1 MGIVSK
7 ILGLAFAAS
16 GFFILWWGMGVAGSL
31 SLVWSFVGMFV
42 MAMGFALL
50 TSGRQ
55 QKEEKPPP
63 PTVTEIRCNS
73 CDFKEIRD
81 FQKGDYVLNLL
92 EVTAVTPNLGDFKE
106 IRDFQKGDYVL
117 KAVET
122 TCPKCQSAMTIEGV
136 YIVREEPDE
145 KDKI

>member
-1 MGIVSK
+1 MGIASK

-16 GFFILWWGMGVAGSL
+16 GFFILWWGMGTNDSL
-31 SLVWSFVGMFV
+31 SFVWFFIGMFV
-42 MAMGFALL
+42 MAMGFAML

-55 QKEEKPPP
+55 QKEVKPPP

-81 FQKGDYVLNLL
+81 FK
-92 EVTAVTPNLGDFKE
+92 
-106 IRDFQKGDYVL
+106 KGDYVL
-117 KAVET
+117 KAVEA

-136 YIVREEPDE
+136 YIVREEPD
-145 KDKI
+145 DKYNI

>member
-1 MGIVSK
+1 MGIAGRL
-7 ILGLAFAAS
+7 LGIVFAAA
-16 GFFILWWGMGVAGSL
+16 GFYILWWGMGTNDAL
-31 SLVWSFVGMFV
+31 SLFYSFIGMFV

-81 FQKGDYVLNLL
+81 FQKGDYVL
-92 EVTAVTPNLGDFKE
+92 
-106 IRDFQKGDYVL
+106 
-117 KAVET
+117 KAVEA

-136 YIVREEPDE
+136 YMVREDTED
-145 KDKI
+145 KDRI

>member
-1 MGIVSK
+1 VYALGIASRVIGIV
-7 ILGLAFAAS
+7 FTAA
-16 GFFILWWGMGVAGSL
+16 GFYILWWGMGTTDSL
-31 SLVWSFVGMFV
+31 SFVWSIGGMFV

-55 QKEEKPPP
+55 QKEVKPPP

-81 FQKGDYVLNLL
+81 FQKGDY
-92 EVTAVTPNLGDFKE
+92 
-106 IRDFQKGDYVL
+106 IL

-136 YIVREEPDE
+136 YIVREEPED

>member
-1 MGIVSK
+1 MMGIVSK
-7 ILGLAFAAS
+7 ILGLVFAAS
-16 GFFILWWGMGVAGSL
+16 GFVLLWWGMGVTGSL
-31 SLVWSFVGMFV
+31 SLVWSFIGMFV

-55 QKEEKPPP
+55 QKEAKPPP

-81 FQKGDYVLNLL
+81 FQKGDYVL
-92 EVTAVTPNLGDFKE
+92 
-106 IRDFQKGDYVL
+106 
-117 KAVET
+117 KAVEA

-136 YIVREEPDE
+136 YIVREEPEDA
-145 KDKI
+145 DRI